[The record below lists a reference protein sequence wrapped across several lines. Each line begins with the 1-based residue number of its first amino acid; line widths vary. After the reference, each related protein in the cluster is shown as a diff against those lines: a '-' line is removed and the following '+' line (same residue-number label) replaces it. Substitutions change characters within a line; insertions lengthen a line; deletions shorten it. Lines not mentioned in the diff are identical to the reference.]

1 MRGEKCVR
9 GFVKAM
15 LVCRVHMFA
24 RQTHLT
30 SAQHTILPTQSKSL
44 PLSGL
49 TFRKVSLVCLVLIS
63 STACGSMAHSMVSWP
78 LRAQWMARAVPQ
90 APAPMTV
97 TLVSSS
103 EMGWTD
109 MVLQYL
115 RGPWICSVR
124 ASLTNK
130 GCSTAARAKHMTP
143 GSRETARPH
152 PRHRGALRVGIGYWI
167 SQQELRH
174 VASEQTGSSIGSGT
188 VTSSARRGR
197 TRRNWWTTR
206 IAGKPRPKTQENR
219 VFGAI

>member
-1 MRGEKCVR
+1 
-9 GFVKAM
+9 M
-15 LVCRVHMFA
+15 LPI
-24 RQTHLT
+24 QN
-30 SAQHTILPTQSKSL
+30 KSP

-63 STACGSMAHSMVSWP
+63 STACGSMAHNMVSWP

-109 MVLQYL
+109 MVLQYW
-115 RGPWICSVR
+115 RGAWVCSVR

-130 GCSTAARAKHMTP
+130 GCSTAARAKHMPP
-143 GSRETARPH
+143 GSKGRASPH
-152 PRHRGALRVGIGYWI
+152 PRHRVALRVGIGYWI
-167 SQQELRH
+167 SQLELRH
-174 VASEQTGSSIGSGT
+174 VANDQTGSSIGSGT

-197 TRRNWWTTR
+197 TRRHWWTTR

-219 VFGAI
+219 VLGAI